1 MALVRQAYPRD
12 PLRNFR
18 FQLHFGDPQK
28 PIAGVQRASGLSFSV
43 SSYEVWEGG
52 NNLHRHAQPDRVTW
66 DPINL
71 ETGLMLDSTLF
82 DWTEQLRR
90 FLGGKTEGWP
100 DSSPSTSAPTEKP
113 DPSRTIRQ
121 PPLKRTVYLSLWD
134 PLLADEFA
142 PELAESTDILQFEIL
157 NAWPSKLVAVPKL
170 DGLGSEVAFQTLEL
184 VHEGWR
190 LTKVSAELYPKILT
204 TRMAT
209 TPKLSDA
216 AKTAKTA
223 TTAKTS

>member
-1 MALVRQAYPRD
+1 MALVRKAYPRD

-18 FQLHFGDPQK
+18 FQLHFGDPK
-28 PIAGVQRASGLSFSV
+28 APIAGVQRASGLSFSV

-66 DPINL
+66 DPISL

-100 DSSPSTSAPTEKP
+100 DSAASTAASATGAAAKP
-113 DPSRTIRQ
+113 APNL
-121 PPLKRTVYLSLWD
+121 LKRTVYLTLWD
-134 PLLADEFA
+134 PLLAGEFA

-170 DGLGSEVAFQTLEL
+170 DGLGAEVAFQTLEL

-190 LTKVSAELYPKILT
+190 LTKLSAELYPKILSSRKT
-204 TRMAT
+204 S
-209 TPKLSDA
+209 TPNIAELAAA
-216 AKTAKTA
+216 AKRPTA
-223 TTAKTS
+223 

>member
-1 MALVRQAYPRD
+1 MALKREAYPRD

-18 FQLHFGDPQK
+18 FQLHFGDLK
-28 PIAGVQRASGLSFSV
+28 SPIAGVQRASGLSFSV

-52 NNLHRHAQPDRVTW
+52 NNLHRHVQPDRVTW
-66 DPINL
+66 DPITL

-90 FLGGKTEGWP
+90 FLGDKTEGWP
-100 DSSPSTSAPTEKP
+100 DSSPSSSATAEKP

-134 PLLADEFA
+134 PLLADEFMPA
-142 PELAESTDILQFEIL
+142 LSESTDILEFEIL

-170 DGLGSEVAFQTLEL
+170 DGLGAEVAFQTLEL

-190 LTKVSAELYPKILT
+190 LTKVSADMYPKILASRT
-204 TRMAT
+204 AT
-209 TPKLSDA
+209 APNLSEAAKA
-216 AKTAKTA
+216 AKTAA
-223 TTAKTS
+223 AKTS

>member
-1 MALVRQAYPRD
+1 MALVRKAYPRD

-18 FQLHFGDPQK
+18 FQLHFGDPK
-28 PIAGVQRASGLSFSV
+28 APIAGVQRASGLSFSV

-66 DPINL
+66 DPISL

-90 FLGGKTEGWP
+90 FLGVKTEGWP
-100 DSSPSTSAPTEKP
+100 ENRPDTSAPTANP
-113 DPSRTIRQ
+113 APAGTVRQ
-121 PPLKRTVYLSLWD
+121 PSLKRTVYLTLWD
-134 PLLADEFA
+134 PMLADGTAPLLAET
-142 PELAESTDILQFEIL
+142 TDVLEFEIL

-190 LTKVSAELYPKILT
+190 LKKESAELYPKMLAS
-204 TRMAT
+204 RMASSSKT
-209 TPKLSDA
+209 SEA
-216 AKTAKTA
+216 AKAA
-223 TTAKTS
+223 TLSKTS

>member
-1 MALVRQAYPRD
+1 MSQVREAYPRD

-18 FQLHFGDPQK
+18 FQLHFGDPGI

-66 DPINL
+66 DPITL
-71 ETGLMLDSTLF
+71 ETGLMLDNTLF
-82 DWTEQLRR
+82 EWTEQLRR
-90 FLGGKTEGWP
+90 FLGGKTPDWP
-100 DSSPSTSAPTEKP
+100 GSPAPSAQATSAGAPPTP
-113 DPSRTIRQ
+113 MS
-121 PPLKRTVYLSLWD
+121 LKRTVYLTLWD
-134 PLLADEFA
+134 SLLALQGA
-142 PELAESTDILQFEIL
+142 PELVETTDVLQFEIL

-190 LTKVSAELYPKILT
+190 LTKQSAKLYTNMHNSRKASTPNLSEI
-204 TRMAT
+204 AT
-209 TPKLSDA
+209 A
-216 AKTAKTA
+216 AKKASA
-223 TTAKTS
+223 SNPF